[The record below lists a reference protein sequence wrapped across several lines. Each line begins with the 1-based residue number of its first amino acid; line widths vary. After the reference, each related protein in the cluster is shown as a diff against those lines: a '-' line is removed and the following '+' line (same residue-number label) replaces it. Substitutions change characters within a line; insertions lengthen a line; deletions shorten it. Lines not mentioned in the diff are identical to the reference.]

1 GDHISHHVKG
11 GTNVNF
17 QPQIL
22 IQCSSGEYEELYA
35 TPEAAWPC
43 AAGQRR
49 HCTGGANR
57 GAGQSQLAQAPLK
70 KAEQVAEPRG
80 ASCNTVSSIRPW
92 MLCSGGQADIHRVA
106 LAAEPVRRQKPPCRR
121 REGHW

>member
-1 GDHISHHVKG
+1 LTFVLHPKRLVALRSKI
-11 GTNVNF
+11 TE
-17 QPQIL
+17 IL
-22 IQCSSGEYEELYA
+22 Y
-35 TPEAAWPC
+35 
-43 AAGQRR
+43 
-49 HCTGGANR
+49 GGANR

-121 REGHW
+121 REGPW